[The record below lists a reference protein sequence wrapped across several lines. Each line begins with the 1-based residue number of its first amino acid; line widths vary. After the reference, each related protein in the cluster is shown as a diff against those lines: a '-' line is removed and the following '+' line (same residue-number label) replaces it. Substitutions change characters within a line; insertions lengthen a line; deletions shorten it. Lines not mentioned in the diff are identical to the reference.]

1 MGSMGVDAL
10 IILSLN
16 LLCYAMVSS
25 NNSLVLAQN
34 DDNFIPPQFPDL
46 SNCTEDLDSFS
57 LDIVLNSPCCS
68 VLTNR
73 GLPIGNGAF
82 CLCRAIEIL
91 GNNSRYRATNIKE
104 LWIGYD
110 SEDFNCQT
118 GD

>member
-16 LLCYAMVSS
+16 LLCYAMC
-25 NNSLVLAQN
+25 SL
-34 DDNFIPPQFPDL
+34 IG
-46 SNCTEDLDSFS
+46 
-57 LDIVLNSPCCS
+57 
-68 VLTNR
+68 

-104 LWIGYD
+104 LWIGDD